1 MDILMYACSLDKYMR
16 KAPVIHLRGVDSSIG
31 QAFVERILRT
41 DAHLVVPKKH
51 QQKISLQYATEL
63 EYGEGEI
70 HSSDEVPLSQ
80 GHRLILIGLGPFDEE
95 SDGDAGF
102 EVDGLEVILMTPAHY
117 DFEVDT
123 EWLDCHVMVHDV
135 LPRTPDSTWCS
146 KLLEEWV
153 NQLRSNTVPL
163 QKGDVRHWWV
173 SDIDV
178 ADAFVRIL
186 MSDEPFP
193 SELKVSGRRAWE
205 QSQTLEELSL
215 LFARTMAG
223 RTGDFGIEHLT
234 AAPTPT
240 IEVKTL
246 TAPSTEPMSVEE
258 NAQLRPDL
266 SPLHDVL
273 VRVDGDGWR
282 PLIPIRTALMHSL
295 AGYLQS
301 DQSV

>member
-1 MDILMYACSLDKYMR
+1 MR

-31 QAFVERILRT
+31 QAFIERILRT

-51 QQKISLQYATEL
+51 HQKISLQYATEL
-63 EYGEGEI
+63 EFSEGEI
-70 HSSDEVPLSQ
+70 HSSDVVPLSQ

-95 SDGDAGF
+95 SDGEIGF

-117 DFEVDT
+117 DFVVDT

-135 LPRTPDSTWCS
+135 LPRTPDPIWCS

-153 NQLRSNTVPL
+153 NQLRSNIAPL
-163 QKGDVRHWWV
+163 PKGDVRHWWV

-246 TAPSTEPMSVEE
+246 TAPSTEPMSIEE

-266 SPLHDVL
+266 SPLHDL
-273 VRVDGDGWR
+273 LFRVDGDGWR
-282 PLIPIRTALMHSL
+282 PLVPIRTALMLSL
-295 AGYLQS
+295 VDYVQ
-301 DQSV
+301 

>member
-1 MDILMYACSLDKYMR
+1 MR
-16 KAPVIHLRGVDSSIG
+16 QAPVIHLRGLDSSIG
-31 QAFVERILRT
+31 HAFIERILRT
-41 DAHLVVPKKH
+41 NAHLVVARKH
-51 QQKISLQYATEL
+51 HQEISQKYATEL
-63 EYGEGEI
+63 QFSEGEI
-70 HSSDEVPLSQ
+70 HCSDEVALSS
-80 GHRLILIGLGPFDEE
+80 GHRLMLIGLGPFDEE
-95 SDGDAGF
+95 SDGELGF

-163 QKGDVRHWWV
+163 PKGDVRHWWV

-178 ADAFVRIL
+178 ADAFVRVL
-186 MSDEPFP
+186 LSDEPFP

-215 LFARTMAG
+215 LYARTMAG

>member
-1 MDILMYACSLDKYMR
+1 MDILMYACSLDKDMR

-31 QAFVERILRT
+31 QSFVERILRT
-41 DAHLVVPKKH
+41 DAHLVVPKKNH
-51 QQKISLQYATEL
+51 QKISLHYASEL

-70 HSSDEVPLSQ
+70 HSSDEVPLSR

-95 SDGDAGF
+95 SDGDTGF

-135 LPRTPDSTWCS
+135 LPRTPDPIWCS

-153 NQLRSNTVPL
+153 NQLRSNIAPL
-163 QKGDVRHWWV
+163 PKGDVRHWWV

-246 TAPSTEPMSVEE
+246 TAPSTEPMSIEE

-266 SPLHDVL
+266 SPLHDL
-273 VRVDGDGWR
+273 LFRVDGDGWR
-282 PLIPIRTALMHSL
+282 PLVPIRTALMLSL
-295 AGYLQS
+295 VDYVQ
-301 DQSV
+301 

>member
-1 MDILMYACSLDKYMR
+1 MI
-16 KAPVIHLRGVDSSIG
+16 
-31 QAFVERILRT
+31 
-41 DAHLVVPKKH
+41 
-51 QQKISLQYATEL
+51 
-63 EYGEGEI
+63 
-70 HSSDEVPLSQ
+70 
-80 GHRLILIGLGPFDEE
+80 
-95 SDGDAGF
+95 
-102 EVDGLEVILMTPAHY
+102 
-117 DFEVDT
+117 FEVDT

-135 LPRTPDSTWCS
+135 LPRTPDPIWCS

-153 NQLRSNTVPL
+153 NQLGSNIAPL
-163 QKGDVRHWWV
+163 PKGDVRHWWV

-258 NAQLRPDL
+258 NAQVRPDL

>member
-1 MDILMYACSLDKYMR
+1 MR
-16 KAPVIHLRGVDSSIG
+16 QAPVIHLRGLDSSIG
-31 QAFVERILRT
+31 HAFIERILRT
-41 DAHLVVPKKH
+41 NAHLVVARSHH
-51 QQKISLQYATEL
+51 QEISQKYATEL
-63 EYGEGEI
+63 QFSEGEI
-70 HSSDEVPLSQ
+70 HCSDEVALSS
-80 GHRLILIGLGPFDEE
+80 GHRLMLIGLGPFDEE
-95 SDGDAGF
+95 SDGELGF

-163 QKGDVRHWWV
+163 PKGDARHWWV

-178 ADAFVRIL
+178 ADAFVRVL
-186 MSDEPFP
+186 LSDEPFP
-193 SELKVSGRRAWE
+193 SELKVSGRRAWG
-205 QSQTLEELSL
+205 QPQTLEELSL
-215 LFARTMAG
+215 LYARTMAG
-223 RTGDFGIEHLT
+223 KTGDFGIEHLT

-258 NAQLRPDL
+258 NAQVRPDL